1 MEVPS
6 YTSNIQPYGSQS
18 GIKFASENE
27 SVKSASNS
35 RDGHRS
41 VRQSENT
48 NGQVSDQLKRSQ
60 KQALEMA
67 IKQTHER
74 ERLNEEQRVKILERM
89 DEFVNSINKGLS
101 FRVDEESGRD
111 VVTIYEAAT
120 GDVIRQIPEEEM
132 LEVLRRLS
140 REQSPKSGLLVIKA

>member
-27 SVKSASNS
+27 SVKSVSNS
-35 RDGHRS
+35 KDSHRS
-41 VRQSENT
+41 GPSEKVT
-48 NGQVSDQLKRSQ
+48 EQVSEQLKRSQ
-60 KQALEMA
+60 KQALEMT

-74 ERLNEEQRVKILERM
+74 ERLNEEQRIKILERM

-101 FRVDEESGRD
+101 FRVDEELGRD

-120 GDVIRQIPEEEM
+120 GDIIRQIPEEEM

-140 REQSPKSGLLVIKA
+140 REQGPKSGLLVVKA